1 MVFDDS
7 DEHRSASV
15 EAVSIMSTLLDEVMN
30 AHGGLRRW
38 QSAATIRARVRTG
51 GLLLLTR
58 VPGNRFADYRI
69 TAHVQQA
76 RVVLDP
82 FPRDGQ
88 RGVFDNGQ
96 VRIEGHEGQVISS
109 RPEPRSAFFGR
120 SGLRRNVRWDPLDS
134 VYFAGYAMWN
144 YLTTP
149 YLLTRD
155 GVTVEEGGT
164 WQEDGETWRRLH
176 ASFPPHLVTHS
187 PQQTFYFNDSGLLR
201 RHDYV
206 AEVVGRWARAAH
218 YCADHVHADGL
229 VFPTRRRAVPIGPG
243 NRPLPVPTLVSIQ
256 LADVQVET
264 E

>member
-1 MVFDDS
+1 M
-7 DEHRSASV
+7 SA
-15 EAVSIMSTLLDEVMN
+15 LLDEVMN

-38 QSAATIRARVRTG
+38 QSAVTVHARVRTG
-51 GLLLLTR
+51 GLLLRTR
-58 VPGNRFADYRI
+58 VPGNRLADYRI

-82 FPRDGQ
+82 FPRAGQ
-88 RGVFDNGQ
+88 RGVFENGL
-96 VRIEGHEGQVISS
+96 VRIEGREGQIVSS
-109 RPEPRSAFFGR
+109 RADPRSAFHGR

-149 YLLTRD
+149 YLLSRQ
-155 GVTVEEGGT
+155 GVTVDEGET
-164 WQEDGETWRRLH
+164 WQEGGERWRRLH
-176 ASFPPHLVTHS
+176 ASFPPHIVTHS

-218 YCADHVHADGL
+218 YCDEHLDADGL
-229 VFPTRRRAVPIGPG
+229 VFPTNRRVVPIGPG
-243 NRPLPVPTLVSIQ
+243 NRSLPVPTLVSIQ
-256 LADVQVET
+256 VADLHVET